1 MCQYRKIFIKQVDIH
16 PRKFHR
22 SIRYTFVQYGS
33 NGIWSPFEQET
44 VFQFYFFP
52 GTLPVSS
59 RNRIEILPVISA
71 FQHKVFRIFTYN
83 GHHTFSTRVSSGSR
97 YSVQSQFLEQM
108 FRRSLILI
116 SVGIPP
122 FKHRLIRIDIFAAI
136 DQRSAFS
143 HPVCQKIMI
152 SGFHRFHVRI
162 RHYKHLQ
169 PLECVAERSI
179 LHVYQLHRY
188 SSFQ

>member
-1 MCQYRKIFIKQVDIH
+1 MV
-16 PRKFHR
+16 
-22 SIRYTFVQYGS
+22 YG
-33 NGIWSPFEQET
+33 PC
-44 VFQFYFFP
+44 
-52 GTLPVSS
+52 SS
-59 RNRIEILPVISA
+59 RKLFFSSISFPA
-71 FQHKVFRIFTYN
+71 LFCKQPKPHRNIASHFRFSAQSVSIFTYN

-152 SGFHRFHVRI
+152 SG
-162 RHYKHLQ
+162 
-169 PLECVAERSI
+169 SI
-179 LHVYQLHRY
+179 G
-188 SSFQ
+188 FMFE